1 MAPAGRPSRG
11 TAEGTAGSPPPA
23 PQAPVSK
30 PPRPSEP
37 AVAQH
42 QRDEQDSPPPPAQTA
57 TLIVQTTPPCQI
69 SVDGKNLGTAP
80 VQLAG
85 LSPGPHALVIRNAA
99 ENLERKLTVTL
110 SPGESRTETV
120 KFGTGKLIFRVR
132 PWARVEIDGTARGET
147 PLPGGI
153 TVYEGEH
160 RVRLYNPD
168 LKKEVIRT
176 VWVKA
181 GEDLPIKADLER

>member
-1 MAPAGRPSRG
+1 
-11 TAEGTAGSPPPA
+11 
-23 PQAPVSK
+23 
-30 PPRPSEP
+30 
-37 AVAQH
+37 
-42 QRDEQDSPPPPAQTA
+42 
-57 TLIVQTTPPCQI
+57 
-69 SVDGKNLGTAP
+69 VDGKNLGTAP